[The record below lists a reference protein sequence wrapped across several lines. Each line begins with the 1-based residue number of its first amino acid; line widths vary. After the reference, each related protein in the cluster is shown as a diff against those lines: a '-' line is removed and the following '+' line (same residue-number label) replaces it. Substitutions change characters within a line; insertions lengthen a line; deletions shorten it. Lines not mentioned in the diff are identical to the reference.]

1 MLFVSE
7 LQYGARNVDQSPSEL
22 LTSTPYVNCMS
33 RQKAKPDNVSATH
46 MYTIAIGKY
55 EIASVFSHV
64 L

>member
-7 LQYGARNVDQSPSEL
+7 LQYGARNVDQSPSKL
-22 LTSTPYVNCMS
+22 LTSTTYVNCMS

-46 MYTIAIGKY
+46 MYTIGKY